1 MTDNLVAIIRN
12 RHALTALD
20 AGEYSEMKVS
30 GMKFTISAFHAE
42 GLGHV
47 SVMNAK
53 GFFGL
58 MKMETLIIVPDDEDR
73 PLFSYDLIN
82 AMGNMTLYLEMY
94 DTVAG
99 VYDASPLD
107 ALKEKYSSIPDHDP
121 GKHWYDDIRLK
132 ESIYKKDRKN
142 ALIPSLAEEF
152 LKTYIES
159 PASKTEERKLKKTK
173 TKAYVDGL
181 ISHGGPSTDV
191 FKKNVGEEKT
201 KDLFEKV
208 LFGTAL

>member
-1 MTDNLVAIIRN
+1 MTDNLIRIIGEKYK
-12 RHALTALD
+12 LTGIS

-30 GMKFTISAFHAE
+30 GMKFTINAFHAE

-58 MKMETLIIVPDDEDR
+58 MKMETLIIVPEEEDR

-82 AMGNMTLYLEMY
+82 AMGNMTLYLELY
-94 DTVAG
+94 DTVADK
-99 VYDASPLD
+99 YDASPLN
-107 ALKEKYSSIPDHDP
+107 ALRKKYSSIPDHDP
-121 GKHWYDDIRLK
+121 GKHWYDDIRLD
-132 ESIYKKDRKN
+132 ESIYKKDKKN
-142 ALIPSLAEEF
+142 PQIPTLAEDY
-152 LKTYIES
+152 LKTYISS
-159 PASKTEERKLKKTK
+159 PASKTEDAEMKKKK

-201 KDLFEKV
+201 KNLFEKV

>member
-1 MTDNLVAIIRN
+1 MTDNLISIIREK
-12 RHALTALD
+12 HELTAVD
-20 AGEYSEMKVS
+20 AGEYSEMKVA
-30 GMKFTISAFHAE
+30 GMKFSISAYHAK

-47 SVMNAK
+47 SVMSAK

-58 MKMETLIIVPDDEDR
+58 MKMDTIIIVPEEEDK

-94 DTVAG
+94 DTIAG
-99 VYDASPLD
+99 KYDAFPLA
-107 ALKEKYSSIPDHDP
+107 ALKTKYSSLPDHDP
-121 GKHWYDDIRLK
+121 GKHWYDDIRLN

-142 ALIPSLAEEF
+142 PLIPSLAEEF
-152 LKTYIES
+152 LRTYIES
-159 PASKTEERKLKKTK
+159 PAEKTEDTAVKKK
-173 TKAYVDGL
+173 KSKAYVDGL

-191 FKKNVGEEKT
+191 FKKNIGDVKT
-201 KDLFEKV
+201 ALLFEKV

>member
-1 MTDNLVAIIRN
+1 MTDNLISIIRKK
-12 RHALTALD
+12 HALTAID
-20 AGEYSEMKVS
+20 AGEYSTMKVA
-30 GMKFTISAFHAE
+30 GMKFSISAYRAE

-47 SVMNAK
+47 SVMSAK

-58 MKMETLIIVPDDEDR
+58 MKMDTLIIVPEEEDK

-99 VYDASPLD
+99 KFDASSL
-107 ALKEKYSSIPDHDP
+107 ASLKVKYSSLPDHDP
-121 GKHWYDDIRLK
+121 GKHWYDDIRLE

-142 ALIPSLAEEF
+142 PLIPALAEEF
-152 LKTYIES
+152 LTTYITTE
-159 PASKTEERKLKKTK
+159 AEKTEDTALKKKKTK
-173 TKAYVDGL
+173 SYVDGL

-191 FKKNVGEEKT
+191 FKKNIGDEKT
-201 KDLFEKV
+201 SLLFEKV